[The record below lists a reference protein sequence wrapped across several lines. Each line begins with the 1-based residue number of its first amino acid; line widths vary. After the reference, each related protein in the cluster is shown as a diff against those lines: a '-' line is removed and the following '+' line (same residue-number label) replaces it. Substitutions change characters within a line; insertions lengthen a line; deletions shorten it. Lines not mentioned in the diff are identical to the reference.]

1 MAKGFGNMQGLM
13 QQAQAMQKKLA
24 KMQEEMA
31 VKEITGT
38 SGGNSVSVVVNGKQE
53 VLSIKIDP
61 SVLQANDVEMLQD
74 LVLTAVND
82 ALNRSRTMT
91 EQAMSSITGGMNIP
105 GLF

>member
-1 MAKGFGNMQGLM
+1 MQGLM

-61 SVLQANDVEMLQD
+61 SVLQTNDVEMLQD
-74 LVLTAVND
+74 VVLG
-82 ALNRSRTMT
+82 ALRYGDYGIC
-91 EQAMSSITGGMNIP
+91 QAERGTLDP
-105 GLF
+105 